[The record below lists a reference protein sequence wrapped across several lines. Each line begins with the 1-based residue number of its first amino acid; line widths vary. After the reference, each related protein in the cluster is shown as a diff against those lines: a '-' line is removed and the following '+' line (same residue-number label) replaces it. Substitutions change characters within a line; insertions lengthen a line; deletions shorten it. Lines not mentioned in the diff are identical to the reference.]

1 MRFNV
6 VNLATPQLQNLYNW
20 LEVDFHPLLLCSRVH
35 SVIQTLQSEENTV
48 LQQYVQP
55 LQDVTLVRLV
65 RQIAQ
70 VYQTIEF
77 DRLLQLAQ
85 FTDLFHIERL
95 LVDCVRHND
104 MQIRID
110 HAKRCVHFG
119 MDLSESQR
127 EDRPEGPSL
136 QSMPS
141 EQVRNQLVNMATV
154 LCKAVNVINP
164 DGKRKER
171 EKLRAAMVANY
182 HEIKVQEHHK
192 ILQRHKIIED
202 RKEYIERM
210 NTVREEE
217 EQRRW
222 VQEINR
228 GSLSIFVFRA

>member
-1 MRFNV
+1 
-6 VNLATPQLQNLYNW
+6 
-20 LEVDFHPLLLCSRVH
+20 
-35 SVIQTLQSEENTV
+35 
-48 LQQYVQP
+48 
-55 LQDVTLVRLV
+55 
-65 RQIAQ
+65 
-70 VYQTIEF
+70 
-77 DRLLQLAQ
+77 
-85 FTDLFHIERL
+85 
-95 LVDCVRHND
+95 

-127 EDRPEGPSL
+127 EDKPEGPSL

-217 EQRRW
+217 EQRR
-222 VQEINR
+222 
-228 GSLSIFVFRA
+228 

>member
-1 MRFNV
+1 
-6 VNLATPQLQNLYNW
+6 
-20 LEVDFHPLLLCSRVH
+20 
-35 SVIQTLQSEENTV
+35 
-48 LQQYVQP
+48 
-55 LQDVTLVRLV
+55 
-65 RQIAQ
+65 
-70 VYQTIEF
+70 
-77 DRLLQLAQ
+77 
-85 FTDLFHIERL
+85 
-95 LVDCVRHND
+95 
-104 MQIRID
+104 
-110 HAKRCVHFG
+110 

-127 EDRPEGPSL
+127 EDKPEGPSL

-217 EQRRW
+217 EQRR
-222 VQEINR
+222 
-228 GSLSIFVFRA
+228 